1 MIKHIADYYDV
12 VIIGGGPAGAVT
24 ARYAAENGAS
34 VLILER
40 DREVGIPVR
49 CAEGVSHA
57 GIEPFIN
64 IDEKWISTVIKGAS
78 LHAPDGNYVEMYNNG
93 LGYVLERRV
102 FDRALIDL
110 ACSKGA
116 VMLTKADALS
126 LQRDA
131 DKQINGVYFNHLNQL
146 HTVKCKIVIGADGVE
161 SQVGKWAGIDTTLA
175 LDDIDTCVQYT
186 VNNIKINPD
195 LCRFYFGNQVSPGG
209 YLWIFPK
216 SNQSANIGIGVG
228 GSDTLPGKGPKYYLD
243 QFMEKN
249 YPNASVNY
257 MVCGGVPTSNGTGFV
272 TDHVMLVGDAARQ
285 VNPITGG
292 GIVQAMIAGR
302 LCGETCAKALK
313 SGDFSRKNLSE
324 YEKRWDKTLGANQRF
339 MYSVKNVFMKMDDSK
354 FNSIVRV
361 AKAVDP
367 EKFTMYSL
375 FKEALKEDPIL
386 LAKMATSFLV
396 SRIKFDW

>member
-24 ARYAAENGAS
+24 ARYAVENGAS

-40 DREVGIPVR
+40 DREPGIPVR

-57 GIEPFIN
+57 GIEPFID
-64 IDEKWISTVIKGAS
+64 IDEKWICTQIKGAS
-78 LHAPDGNYVEMYNNG
+78 LHSPDGNFVEMYNNG

-102 FDRALIDL
+102 FDRALVDL

-116 VMLTKADALS
+116 VMLTKADALD
-126 LQRDA
+126 LLRDK
-131 DKQINGVYFNHLNQL
+131 DQQIEGVSFSHLNQL
-146 HTVKCKIVIGADGVE
+146 YSVKCKIVIGADGVE
-161 SQVGKWAGIDTTLA
+161 SQVGKWAGINTTLA

-186 VNNIKINPD
+186 VNNIKVNPD
-195 LCRFYFGNQVSPGG
+195 LCRFYFGNEVSPGG

-216 SNQSANIGIGVG
+216 SDTSANIGIGVG
-228 GSDTLPGKGPKYYLD
+228 GSDTLPGKGPKFYLD
-243 QFMEKN
+243 RFMEQN
-249 YPNASVNY
+249 FPNASVNY

-313 SGDFSRKNLSE
+313 NGDFSKKSLNE

-339 MYSVKNVFMKMDDSK
+339 MYSVKNNFMKMDDNK
-354 FNSIVRV
+354 FNSIVRA
-361 AKAVDP
+361 AKSVDP
-367 EKFTMYSL
+367 DKFTMYSL